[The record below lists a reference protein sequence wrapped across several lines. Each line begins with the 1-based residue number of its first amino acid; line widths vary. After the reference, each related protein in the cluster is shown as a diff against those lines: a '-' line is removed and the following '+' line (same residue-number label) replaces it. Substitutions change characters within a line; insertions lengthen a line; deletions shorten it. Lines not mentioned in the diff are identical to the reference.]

1 ELFSGALTVG
11 VGIATYFWA
20 RGGLS
25 DLIYA
30 TFVWPLKNY
39 MGVGHVSY
47 GFGFADSFRRIASLH
62 PAAALLL
69 SIPFLVVLL
78 LPLIVVILGLHLR
91 FSSFNAR
98 TLPFWLV
105 GWALWIS
112 EAHRPDIYH
121 LVLGSPVLLVL
132 GFSLM
137 HEMRA
142 GITIRTRQ

>member
-1 ELFSGALTVG
+1 CGMAVGITSAIILQNGVLLASALALTLWWRCGHHRRIARIVELFSGALTVG

-78 LPLIVVILGLHLR
+78 LPL
-91 FSSFNAR
+91 
-98 TLPFWLV
+98 
-105 GWALWIS
+105 
-112 EAHRPDIYH
+112 
-121 LVLGSPVLLVL
+121 
-132 GFSLM
+132 
-137 HEMRA
+137 
-142 GITIRTRQ
+142 